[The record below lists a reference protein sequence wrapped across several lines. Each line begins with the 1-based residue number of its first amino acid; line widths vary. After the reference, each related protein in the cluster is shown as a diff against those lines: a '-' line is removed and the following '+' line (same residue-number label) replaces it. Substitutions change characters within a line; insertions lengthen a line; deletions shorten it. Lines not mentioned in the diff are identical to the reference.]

1 MRKLASIQKISN
13 IRDILGADKIQAAD
27 VLGWHVVIKKGE
39 FKDNDTVVYCEPDSI
54 LPKENPNFAFL
65 EGKPIRTKKMRGAL
79 SQGICFSLSV
89 LPDGHY
95 EEGQD
100 VTEVLGVVK
109 FDPDANRNKNKKP
122 LIEKPDYVPTTDFTR
137 CQTLQDYLKKFKGT
151 KCVATEKLDGSS
163 ISFWLDDKD
172 VFHVCGHYK
181 EIFDQNDLYYRTA
194 LKYKPHLE
202 FMPRNIICQGELIG
216 KRIQKNKYNLEAGDY
231 RIYLYDMLKYQNGIS
246 KFMNSDEFFMTA
258 RLFSLPTVPIAYG
271 CFELPSTVDELTE
284 LSKGKSKLCERTQRE
299 GIVIKALNDI
309 YTDDIGVFVNGRFS
323 LKVINPDFLLGWK
336 E

>member
-39 FKDNDTVVYCEPDSI
+39 FKDGDAVVYCEPDSI
-54 LPKENPNFAFL
+54 LPKENPYFAFL
-65 EGKPIRTKKMRGAL
+65 EGKPIRTKKMRGVL
-79 SQGICFSLSV
+79 SQGICFPLHV
-89 LPDGHY
+89 LPVGRY

-100 VTEVLGVVK
+100 VTDVLGVTK
-109 FDPDANRNKNKKP
+109 YDPDANRGKNNKP
-122 LIEKPDYVPTTDFTR
+122 LLEKPDYVPTTDFTR
-137 CQTLQDYLKKFKGT
+137 CQTLQDYLEKFKGT
-151 KCVATEKLDGSS
+151 KCVATEKVDGSS

-172 VFHVCGHYK
+172 VFHVCTHYK
-181 EIFDQNDLYYRTA
+181 EVFNQNDRFYRTA

-202 FMPRNIICQGELIG
+202 YMPRNIVCQGEMIG
-216 KRIQKNKYNLEAGDY
+216 KQIQKNKYNLEAGDY
-231 RIYLYDMLKYQNGIS
+231 RVYLYDMLKYQNGIS

-258 RLFSLPTVPIAYG
+258 RMFSLPTVPIAYG
-271 CFELPSTVDELTE
+271 CFELPGAVDELTE